1 MTLQIWFLEFF
12 LMNSKKVSMNLNREF
27 EMARREAVTYLER
40 KDQKTEIKKTKDNMQ
55 WSINLLP
62 KKLPHDQ
69 INKVCRRSDS

>member
-1 MTLQIWFLEFF
+1 
-12 LMNSKKVSMNLNREF
+12 MNSKKVSMNLNREF

-69 INKVCRRSDS
+69 INKVRRRNDS

>member
-1 MTLQIWFLEFF
+1 
-12 LMNSKKVSMNLNREF
+12 MNLNREF
-27 EMARREAVTYLER
+27 EMARREAVTYLDR

-69 INKVCRRSDS
+69 INKVRRRVYDSIFDSLA

>member
-1 MTLQIWFLEFF
+1 
-12 LMNSKKVSMNLNREF
+12 MNLNREF

-69 INKVCRRSDS
+69 INKVRRLNEIHIIYVGDNTGI

>member
-1 MTLQIWFLEFF
+1 MIVKWILNE
-12 LMNSKKVSMNLNREF
+12 VSMNLNREF

-69 INKVCRRSDS
+69 INKVRRLDDS

>member
-1 MTLQIWFLEFF
+1 
-12 LMNSKKVSMNLNREF
+12 MNLNREF
-27 EMARREAVTYLER
+27 EMARREAVTYLDR

-69 INKVCRRSDS
+69 INKVRRR

>member
-1 MTLQIWFLEFF
+1 
-12 LMNSKKVSMNLNREF
+12 MNLNREF

-40 KDQKTEIKKTKDNMQ
+40 KDQKTEIKKAKDNMQ

-69 INKVCRRSDS
+69 INKVRRPLE